1 MQKIYPASNLKVAQ
15 LELENFKEK
24 FSSLTKITQ
33 KVEEDMKYLE
43 PLFEVPD
50 EIRKA
55 IYTSNAIE
63 SVNSALRKVTNGKG
77 SFSSANSVYKILFL
91 RVEELEEKWK
101 KPIPNWNKIE
111 IQLSGIYKER
121 FTQHLDI

>member
-1 MQKIYPASNLKVAQ
+1 
-15 LELENFKEK
+15 
-24 FSSLTKITQ
+24 
-33 KVEEDMKYLE
+33 MKYLE

-63 SVNSALRKVTNGKG
+63 SVNSALRKVTNGKE
-77 SFSSANSVYKILFL
+77 SFSSVNSVYKILFL

-101 KPIPNWNKIE
+101 KLIPNWNKIE
-111 IQLSGIYKER
+111 IQLSEIYGER
-121 FTQHLDI
+121 FTKHLDI

>member
-1 MQKIYPASNLKVAQ
+1 MAQ

>member
-1 MQKIYPASNLKVAQ
+1 MEFITNK
-15 LELENFKEK
+15 KEAY
-24 FSSLTKITQ
+24 
-33 KVEEDMKYLE
+33 YLVKSGYMIH
-43 PLFEVPD
+43 LQNIQNHYLN

-63 SVNSALRKVTNGKG
+63 SVNSVLRKVTNGKG
-77 SFSSANSVYKILFL
+77 SFASVNSVYKILFL

-111 IQLSGIYKER
+111 IQLSEIYKER
-121 FTQHLDI
+121 FTKHLDI